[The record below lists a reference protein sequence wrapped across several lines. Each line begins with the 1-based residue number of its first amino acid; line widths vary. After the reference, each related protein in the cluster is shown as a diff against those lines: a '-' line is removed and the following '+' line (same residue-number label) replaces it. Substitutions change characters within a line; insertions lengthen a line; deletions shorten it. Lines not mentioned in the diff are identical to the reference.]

1 MNFKIRDLC
10 EEDIKFVS
18 EVYSENIEALH
29 GVAISLE
36 DWKECFF
43 SNIDDDERNF
53 IVLYNDEK
61 AAWLKLNGLKN
72 DRIYISMLVVRK
84 NFQRRG
90 VGSYAVRFTEKFAK
104 DLKRNT
110 IFILTTDDNIS
121 AKCCYEKLDY
131 VVDNRIRYAVGDG
144 IERDGVVFRKEIT

>member
-110 IFILTTDDNIS
+110 LPYYIWIPNLSPTRPRSSSGAITAPICSADIFPTIS
-121 AKCCYEKLDY
+121 P
-131 VVDNRIRYAVGDG
+131 
-144 IERDGVVFRKEIT
+144 T